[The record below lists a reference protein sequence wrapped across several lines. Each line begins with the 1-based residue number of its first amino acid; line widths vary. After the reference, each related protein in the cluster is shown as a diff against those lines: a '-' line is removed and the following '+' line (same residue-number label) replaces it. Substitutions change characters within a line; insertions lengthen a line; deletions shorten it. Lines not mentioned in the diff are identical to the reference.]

1 MRKNLIKQDTPKQ
14 EQMILKVKETIEKKK
29 TSPKENQETLT
40 KKEIEA
46 IIKNNENSMIQFLDK
61 KIKNMQEDYKTTVTG
76 FEVVIDKLSKEFS
89 RMNKQLESIERNVNN
104 QIKSISEN
112 VAKIGNFEIGT
123 QEEIPSDLLE
133 TIDTMKKD
141 IRTLQDLRKM
151 LL

>member
-1 MRKNLIKQDTPKQ
+1 MRKNLIKQDTPEQ